1 MRLNLISAVGAALL
15 LCFGTAAAAP
25 AVVVASKI
33 DTEGALLGNM
43 ILAMLGDHGIA
54 VRNRLQLGPTN
65 IVRAAILAA
74 QIDIYPEYTG
84 NGALFFHMETDPV
97 WKSWAKGYARVAA
110 LDKAKNDLVWLAPA
124 PANNTWVIAVRKDL
138 AERAGLKTM
147 TDFARYVRGG
157 GYVYLA
163 ASAEFVESPSAL
175 PAFEAAYG
183 FRADRPAIAD
193 PVRRQH
199 LGDLA
204 RRGRGDVRGQRR
216 DGLRHRRRHR
226 RARPRGARRRQGA
239 QIVYAPAPVVRG
251 AVLREYPQLPGLLDP
266 VFNSLTLDILQQL
279 NAKIAVDGED
289 AGAVADRLSQIAAF
303 PAVTAEADPA
313 PHPPALAFADR
324 HPQPG
329 PVCLGDGGGGGRLDF
344 GLYRGRTQ
352 PAGFGETDR
361 VVAGGGR
368 RLDRRDWRH
377 RRAVAGN
384 FADAVKKSVSAG
396 AAVLSAGLLLL
407 TLAALGHSARIIAA
421 SAGPAAR
428 VSAGTAFW
436 VIASCAALA
445 IIDAL
450 QRLRAGPAL
459 LVAAV
464 VALAGGAAALA
475 FAGVFDM
482 LSIAR
487 EYQTRHALFAAAL
500 TRHIALVA
508 GSVGPAL
515 VIGFPL
521 GVAAARR
528 PRLQGPLFAILNLLQ
543 TVPSI
548 ALFGLLIAPLSSL
561 AAAVPRLAAL
571 GVGGIGPAPAIIAL
585 VLYAL
590 LPIVRNTATG
600 ISGIDPAVID
610 AGAGDGADAAA
621 DLLRGSSCHWH
632 CRYCSPGCAS

>member
-1 MRLNLISAVGAALL
+1 
-15 LCFGTAAAAP
+15 
-25 AVVVASKI
+25 
-33 DTEGALLGNM
+33 
-43 ILAMLGDHGIA
+43 
-54 VRNRLQLGPTN
+54 
-65 IVRAAILAA
+65 
-74 QIDIYPEYTG
+74 
-84 NGALFFHMETDPV
+84 
-97 WKSWAKGYARVAA
+97 
-110 LDKAKNDLVWLAPA
+110 
-124 PANNTWVIAVRKDL
+124 
-138 AERAGLKTM
+138 
-147 TDFARYVRGG
+147 
-157 GYVYLA
+157 
-163 ASAEFVESPSAL
+163 
-175 PAFEAAYG
+175 
-183 FRADRPAIAD
+183 
-193 PVRRQH
+193 
-199 LGDLA
+199 
-204 RRGRGDVRGQRR
+204 
-216 DGLRHRRRHR
+216 
-226 RARPRGARRRQGA
+226 
-239 QIVYAPAPVVRG
+239 
-251 AVLREYPQLPGLLDP
+251 
-266 VFNSLTLDILQQL
+266 
-279 NAKIAVDGED
+279 
-289 AGAVADRLSQIAAF
+289 
-303 PAVTAEADPA
+303 VTAEAGPA
-313 PHPPALAFADR
+313 PHPAALAFRNGIRNQVLFVLVIAAAAAASISGFIAVAPNR
-324 HPQPG
+324 L
-329 PVCLGDGGGGGRLDF
+329 VSGRPIALW
-344 GLYRGRTQ
+344 Q
-352 PAGFGETDR
+352 A
-361 VVAGGGR
+361 AGGG
-368 RLDRRDWRH
+368 
-377 RRAVAGN
+377 ATVAIGVIG
-384 FADAVKKSVSAG
+384 ALLLAISLLPSKKMLSAG

-487 EYQTRHALFAAAL
+487 EYQTREALFAAAL

-548 ALFGLLIAPLSSL
+548 ALFGLLIAPLSSV
-561 AAAVPRLAAL
+561 AAALPRLAAL

-590 LPIVRNTATG
+590 LPIVRNTTTG

-610 AGAGDGADAAA
+610 AAQGMGLTPRQIFSRVELPLALPILLAGLRIVIVQTIGLAVVAALIGAGGLGTFVFEGLGQYALDLVLLGALPAIGLALAA
-621 DLLRGSSCHWH
+621 DFVLHMVSVSLRRRDAG
-632 CRYCSPGCAS
+632 